1 MALLVDS
8 DVAERMPFFGRD
20 WRFPVGIFRMA
31 RMADCPVVPML
42 CLGDSCG
49 LRIRFFPPV
58 TLETEDGGNRQAAG
72 DLARLVPLLESW
84 ILQHP
89 EEWELW
95 DRL

>member
-1 MALLVDS
+1 MTPKENIKKAS
-8 DVAERMPFFGRD
+8 EGKSSKRIHAAFCFQNT
-20 WRFPVGIFRMA
+20 
-31 RMADCPVVPML
+31 
-42 CLGDSCG
+42 SCG